1 MKKIAFNVKG
11 KGPLIK
17 NKERIK
23 FSILI
28 YDFIFYVLGVY
39 VFYHSYI
46 GIFLAT
52 LLISYKL
59 FIKQHYLISL
69 EEYYSPSFVDFL
81 NHMNSH
87 LYTGTTFENALLKL
101 EPHRFKSDL
110 PLLHRTINIGVSD
123 TKLYETLR
131 TLWPLDDMNQYCH
144 MMHIGK
150 RLGVKPSYIT
160 NASLEL
166 MSQKQQVLNEIYQ
179 TLYQKKMEQMILT
192 FAPML
197 IILFV
202 SGMSS
207 DFLSILYEEP
217 IGRAIMTFAFGLI
230 IIMKM
235 ISEKVVAIKI

>member
-1 MKKIAFNVKG
+1 MKKIVANIKWHR
-11 KGPLIK
+11 PQLK
-17 NKERIK
+17 NKERIQY
-23 FSILI
+23 SIVI
-28 YDFIFYVLGVY
+28 YDLVFYALGVY

-46 GIFLAT
+46 GVLFST
-52 LLISYKL
+52 LFVGFKL
-59 FIKQHYLISL
+59 VFKQRYLISL
-69 EEYYSPSFVDFL
+69 EEYHSPSFVDFL

-87 LYTGTTFENALLKL
+87 LYTGSTFENAILKL
-101 EPHRFKSDL
+101 EPQRFKNDL
-110 PLLHRTINIGVSD
+110 TLLHRTINIGVSD
-123 TKLYETLR
+123 TKLYDTLYA
-131 TLWPLDDMNQYCH
+131 LWPIDDMKQYCH

-192 FAPML
+192 FAPMV

-202 SGMSS
+202 SSMSS
-207 DFLSILYEEP
+207 DFLSILYVGVT
-217 IGRAIMTFAFGLI
+217 GRSIMTFSFGLI

-235 ISEKVVAIKI
+235 ISEKIVTIKV